1 MPVFGK
7 ISQKL
12 IFGSLFEHLDKQKL
26 LSESGSGFR
35 SNDSCTNQLLS
46 IVHDICTDFDADP
59 TLDVQVVF
67 LDMLKTFDKVWHE
80 GLIYKLRKV
89 GISGKGLQL
98 IKSFLDNR
106 FQHIVL
112 NGQSSNWLP
121 VKAGVPQGSILGPLF
136 FLVYINDL
144 SENITFTVKL
154 FGADTS
160 FFLLSI
166 TLAFLSMD

>member
-46 IVHDICTDFDADP
+46 VVHDIYTDFDADP

-67 LDMLKTFDKVWHE
+67 LDMSKTFDKV
-80 GLIYKLRKV
+80 
-89 GISGKGLQL
+89 
-98 IKSFLDNR
+98 
-106 FQHIVL
+106 
-112 NGQSSNWLP
+112 
-121 VKAGVPQGSILGPLF
+121 
-136 FLVYINDL
+136 
-144 SENITFTVKL
+144 
-154 FGADTS
+154 
-160 FFLLSI
+160 
-166 TLAFLSMD
+166 